1 MLPGKSQATILTAL
15 FVNVGKWKQIQ
26 EVEMLE
32 RHETFLGEQMRRQNE
47 RRYAQTHRLARQ
59 AGLPV
64 SFYRKMI
71 CNTLIH
77 FGTQM
82 VRLGRKLQGPSE
94 CGASPIL
101 ARAK

>member
-1 MLPGKSQATILTAL
+1 MKLAITMTGNNDPCYRTETD
-15 FVNVGKWKQIQ
+15 Q

-32 RHETFLGEQMRRQNE
+32 RYETFAGEQMRREQE
-47 RRYAQTHRLARQ
+47 RRYAETHRLARQ

-64 SFYRKMI
+64 TFYRKMI
-71 CNTLIH
+71 CNTLIR

-82 VRLGRKLQGPSE
+82 VRLGCKLQEPLE
-94 CGASPIL
+94 CNASPIM